1 MNFSSSTSLDLDQK
15 MLLHTA
21 IDVALHTD
29 SLKYTVK
36 REKGLKQSYIGVILY
51 LPKEKK
57 E

>member
-36 REKGLKQSYIGVILY
+36 REKGLKQSYIEVILY

-57 E
+57 K